1 MKIQRIHLIYIIIP
15 LILLQG
21 ALGFLGGII
30 RLGAHY
36 IGNIDIIPSLFQVFH
51 PEIVIFSF
59 FTSFIMFERWQGLSV
74 YDDRPKLFTEP
85 FLLLMILGTLSLTL
99 SLVIGFQYNLS
110 ELLNDI
116 GWIIIFFSIAWFIII
131 QLWFLKKYPQYLATT
146 FFLILGYLLLE
157 INVIAKILSITRYN
171 FFLYYVASIIIIILG
186 ERIDLAQIGVFYKQ
200 KGKNVI
206 NILIGIGILF
216 LITSSIDL
224 FFNVVLLYQV
234 SFFLIACF
242 TIILLFYDITLYTAP
257 EETEIRTFQKWGLRG
272 GYLWLLI
279 GIFLLEINILNPHLL
294 IYDSAI
300 HSMALG
306 FIITMLLTH
315 APIVLPSLV
324 YRPFITKITG
334 GMIWL
339 VLFWILIAIRVGGN
353 LVVVIMQFDE
363 GIFAELTG
371 TLVELTGYLSIP
383 IVLAY
388 LLSLMKELR
397 KEKIT

>member
-15 LILLQG
+15 LILIQG

-36 IGNIDIIPSLFQVFH
+36 IGNIDIIPSLFQTFH

-59 FTSFIMFERWQGLSV
+59 FASFIMFERWQGLSV

-85 FLLLMILGTLSLTL
+85 FLLLMIIGTLSLTL
-99 SLVIGFQYNLS
+99 SLVIGFQYSLG

-116 GWIIIFFSIAWFIII
+116 GWIVIFFSIAWFILI
-131 QLWFLKKYPQYLATT
+131 QLWFLMKNSQYFATT
-146 FFLILGYLLLE
+146 FFLIVGYLLLE

-186 ERIDLAQIGVFYKQ
+186 ERIDLAQIGIFYKQ

-206 NILIGIGILF
+206 NILSGIGFIF
-216 LITSSIDL
+216 LITSVFDL
-224 FFNVVLLYQV
+224 FFNVVLFYQL
-234 SFFLIACF
+234 SFLLIACF

-279 GIFLLEINILNPHLL
+279 GIFILEINILNPHLL
-294 IYDSAI
+294 VYDSAI

-306 FIITMLLTH
+306 FIITMLLSH
-315 APIVLPSLV
+315 APIVIPSLV
-324 YRPFITKITG
+324 YKPFITRISG
-334 GMIWL
+334 GLIWL
-339 VLFWILIAIRVGGN
+339 VLFWSMITIRVGGN
-353 LVVVIMQFDE
+353 LLFVITDIDL
-363 GIFAELTG
+363 GL
-371 TLVELTGYLSIP
+371 LVELTGYLSIP

-388 LLSLMKELR
+388 LLSLMNELR
-397 KEKIT
+397 KGKENVEI